1 MSSQVSFSESG
12 GQTHVPVLAG
22 AYMTQDDDYLTFQR
36 DFDEHFKNLT
46 DAMAKSQSVG
56 SMASSV
62 EKKSTL
68 GMLWGSL
75 NGDNDKEFAQMA
87 GDLAASLT
95 TTQVVLQV
103 IMQLNHRK
111 NGLLKDFHHALVS
124 KIGSIVNDTQTLDT
138 NQREATLVV
147 LEQLRSHVE
156 SRIEQEELIQQN
168 NKRLEHLGNQTAAFR
183 TDIDTFRHRLS
194 QIDATTQALHRQDG
208 ESAALLEV
216 LRSHTAEQAMAL
228 DTQAKHIEGS
238 RQEIARLET
247 LITTQAVQIDDLVAA
262 TNRATCLTERLLR
275 HVIPIAALTVAAVAL
290 LKASGSLGG

>member
-1 MSSQVSFSESG
+1 MNSQVSFSSSG
-12 GQTHVPVLAG
+12 GQPHAPALRGTSL
-22 AYMTQDDDYLTFQR
+22 TQDDDYLAFQR
-36 DFDEHFKNLT
+36 DFDEHFQNLT
-46 DAMAKSQSVG
+46 SAISKSRSVG

-103 IMQLNHRK
+103 VMQLNHRK
-111 NGLLKDFHHALVS
+111 NGLLKDFHHALVG
-124 KIGSIVNDTQTLDT
+124 KIGSIVNDTQTLDN
-138 NQREATLVV
+138 NQKEATLVV

-168 NKRLEHLGNQTAAFR
+168 NKRLEHLGNQTTALR

-194 QIDATTQALHRQDG
+194 QIDATTLALHRQDG

-216 LRSHTAEQAMAL
+216 LRSHTAEQAKAL

-247 LITTQAVQIDDLVAA
+247 LVTTQAVQIDGLVAA
-262 TNRATCLTERLLR
+262 MNRAGGMTERLLR
-275 HVIPIAALTVAAVAL
+275 HVIPFAALAVAAAAL
-290 LKASGSLGG
+290 FKAAGPLGG